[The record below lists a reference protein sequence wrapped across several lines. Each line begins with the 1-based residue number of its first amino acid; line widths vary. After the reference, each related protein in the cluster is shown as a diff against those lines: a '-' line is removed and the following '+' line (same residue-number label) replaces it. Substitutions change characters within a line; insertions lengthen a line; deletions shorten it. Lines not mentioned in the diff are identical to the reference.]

1 MTAER
6 CDGLPDVTR
15 IISPGAERP
24 WPCDNTQSRPE
35 QVCVTSVTRVSNL
48 SHLSSN
54 PYTRSTGE
62 LSPTLTEPRQPD
74 TDPGPVRLQPV
85 SSTRLG
91 PGLQL
96 KSSLATTEDRL

>member
-1 MTAER
+1 MT
-6 CDGLPDVTR
+6 GL
-15 IISPGAERP
+15 
-24 WPCDNTQSRPE
+24 
-35 QVCVTSVTRVSNL
+35 TRVSNL

-62 LSPTLTEPRQPD
+62 LSRILTAPRQSD

-91 PGLQL
+91 PGLQV